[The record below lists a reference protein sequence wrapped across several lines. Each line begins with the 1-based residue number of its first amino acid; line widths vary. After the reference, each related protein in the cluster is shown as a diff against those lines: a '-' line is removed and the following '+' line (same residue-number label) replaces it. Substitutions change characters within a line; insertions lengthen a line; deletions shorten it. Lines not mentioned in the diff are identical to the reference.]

1 MRYSIDDWRLLDRH
15 DRFVVGAAVD
25 RGERVED
32 PRLRP
37 IAAATASALLRDSG
51 WKILRRPL
59 PVLGILSSAV
69 VLIVIGRWWLLLI
82 FISLGFAALWLAE
95 RQARR
100 LRPQWHRAIRANED
114 NPEAE
119 PPRRR
124 S

>member
-1 MRYSIDDWRLLDRH
+1 VRYSIDDWRLLDRH

-37 IAAATASALLRDSG
+37 IATATASALLRDSG

-114 NPEAE
+114 NPEG
-119 PPRRR
+119 
-124 S
+124 

>member
-1 MRYSIDDWRLLDRH
+1 LDVRYSIDDWRLLDRR

-25 RGERVED
+25 RGERVDD

-51 WKILRRPL
+51 WKILRRRL

-82 FISLGFAALWLAE
+82 FISLVLAALWLAE

-114 NPEAE
+114 NPEG
-119 PPRRR
+119 
-124 S
+124 